1 MARDFPIAGLRSVDF
16 DVPDLAAATA
26 FYTDIWGLEIAS
38 RSAGTVWLRG
48 TGNDAYLLALHAADA
63 SAIRSMTFRVA
74 DMANSDALAAAM
86 VGHGARLTTPQ
97 MATNEPGGGTIVE
110 VHDTQGRKIRL
121 VHGDKRITPL
131 PTEPDRP
138 ERLAHVNFNSNDV
151 DRDARFFTDAMG
163 FVLTDRSKMMA
174 FVRTNDDHHSIVIA
188 DAAVNTLN
196 HIAFQLPT
204 WEGVMRAAGRM
215 VDHQFPIGWGP
226 GRHGPGD
233 NVFTY
238 FVDPFGFV
246 IEYTSEVLQVDD
258 GYRVGGPADWTWA
271 PGRSDQWGIA
281 PPKTTECKAAQ
292 LAIPFA

>member
-1 MARDFPIAGLRSVDF
+1 MARFPISGLRSVD
-16 DVPDLAAATA
+16 VTVRDLSAATA
-26 FYTDIWGLEIAS
+26 FYTEVWGLRIAERTGDS
-38 RSAGTVWLRG
+38 VFLRATGT
-48 TGNDAYLLALHAADA
+48 DPHILALHAGDA
-63 SAIRSMTFRVA
+63 STIRSMTFRVA
-74 DMANSDALAAAM
+74 
-86 VGHGARLTTPQ
+86 
-97 MATNEPGGGTIVE
+97 PGGDIAELCATLIANGATLL
-110 VHDTQGRKIRL
+110 HDVRDADDHGGGRIAAVRDPQGRTIRL
-121 VHGDKRITPL
+121 VQDDRLVAPL
-131 PTEPDRP
+131 PSEPERP
-138 ERLAHVNFNSNDV
+138 ERLAHVNFNSDDV

-188 DAAVNTLN
+188 EAPVNTLN
-196 HIAFQLPT
+196 HIAFQMPT

-215 VDHQFPIGWGP
+215 VDGQFPIGWGP

-258 GYRVGGPADWTWA
+258 GYRVGGPGDWTWA

-281 PPKTTECKAAQ
+281 PPKTSECKAAQ